1 MPMSQSFRLARRR
14 APRLKGRQ
22 GRQGRRIKTS
32 VQLAAGDAEQMV
44 MSKND
49 VMNYELTL

>member
-1 MPMSQSFRLARRR
+1 MPMSQTFRLARRR

-32 VQLAAGDAEQMV
+32 VQPVQLAAGDALNRAFDED
-44 MSKND
+44 S
-49 VMNYELTL
+49 MNKW